1 MGVPLPE
8 LAALLRYDPLAVPP
22 LCVRGITCDSRLVKP
37 GDLFVA
43 VRGSRFDGHAFI
55 GEACL
60 KGAVAVVAEVQE
72 QAIPVPCLIV
82 PDSRLALAE
91 LAAHFYG
98 HPSRSLEVVGV
109 TGTNGKTTT
118 ACMIEHILRTAG
130 HPTGLIGTV
139 GVKYRTAVFPAHL
152 TTPGADELQAHL
164 AAMRAEGLRFVVM
177 EVSSQGV
184 KTGRIHGLR
193 FSFGVLT
200 NITLD
205 HLDTHASFQEYMAMK
220 KRFLDMLAPDR
231 TVFVNCD
238 DLGARTLLENL
249 SARVVTFGCH
259 PQSDLQITQ
268 LANEPGGTRF
278 TLLIRRPVHTHSL
291 TVAPLT
297 LPLGL
302 RILGAHNAAN
312 AAAAA
317 GVALALGVEA
327 KYVAKALAT
336 FPGVER
342 RLEVYRLG
350 KVTVIDDTALNPAS
364 LEAIFAA
371 VTHLPYRRLLVVY
384 ALRGR
389 RGPAVNRI
397 NALVIAQWAQRLSFN
412 ALITTNAVYH
422 VGPNDTVTP
431 EEEAAFFATLRA
443 CGLTS
448 LHFPDL
454 KEALAAALNR
464 IRPGDLLLLLGA
476 QGMDAGHALLQDLWT
491 ERRANFVPVSPAEV
505 ALAGTP

>member
-8 LAALLRYDPLAVPP
+8 LAALLRHDPSKVPS
-22 LCVRGITCDSRLVKP
+22 LFIHGITCDSRLVKP
-37 GDLFVA
+37 GYLFVA
-43 VRGSRFDGHAFI
+43 IRGTRFDGHAFI
-55 GEACL
+55 DEACTR
-60 KGAVAVVAEVQE
+60 GAAAVVAEKQE
-72 QAIPVPCLIV
+72 KVLLVPCLIV

-98 HPSRSLEVVGV
+98 HPSRFLEVVGV

-118 ACMIEHILRTAG
+118 ACMIEHILRAAG

-139 GVKYRTAVFPAHL
+139 SVKYRSTVLPANL

-164 AAMRAEGLRFVVM
+164 AAMRAEGLRSVVM

-184 KTGRIHGLR
+184 KTGRIHKLH
-193 FSFGVLT
+193 FSFGLLT

-238 DLGARTLLENL
+238 DLGARTLLRNL
-249 SARVVTFGCH
+249 TARVVTYGH
-259 PQSDLQITQ
+259 NPQSDLQIAD
-268 LANEPGGTRF
+268 LATDPCGTCF
-278 TLLIRRPVHTHSL
+278 TLFVRRPVHTHKF
-291 TVAPLT
+291 TIGPLT
-297 LPLGL
+297 LPIDL

-317 GVALALGVEA
+317 GVALAMGVEP
-327 KYVAKALAT
+327 KCIAKALAT

-422 VGPNDTVTP
+422 VGSNDTVTP

-476 QGMDAGHALLQDLWT
+476 QGMDAGRMLLQELWNECQVDLFPGT
-491 ERRANFVPVSPAEV
+491 PAEAV
-505 ALAGTP
+505 PAGT